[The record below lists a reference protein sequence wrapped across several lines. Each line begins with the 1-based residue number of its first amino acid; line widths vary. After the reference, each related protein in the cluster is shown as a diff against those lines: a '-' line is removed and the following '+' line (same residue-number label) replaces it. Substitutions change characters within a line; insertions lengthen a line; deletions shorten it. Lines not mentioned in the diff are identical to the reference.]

1 MNSTYS
7 SPYDQN
13 EKKNI
18 KDLKN
23 FINKWIGE
31 GGNLV
36 LVTHY
41 VIILAITGETTSS
54 GELVITDKNFKV
66 LSKINTF

>member
-1 MNSTYS
+1 MCIR
-7 SPYDQN
+7 DR
-13 EKKNI
+13 I

-23 FINKWIGE
+23 YVNKWKGK

-41 VIILAITGETTSS
+41 VIILAITGETARS

-66 LSKINTF
+66 LSTIDTF